1 MKELKKEREV
11 LVGATF
17 YADNVDPNAEGLPD
31 LLRDKFEQ
39 EVDRNKIFFSIC
51 IPGDNNKINLKDVA
65 KENNDLKH
73 QVKFWQDLYLKA
85 INPR

>member
-51 IPGDNNKINLKDVA
+51 IPGDNNKINLEEVVKA
-65 KENNDLKH
+65 NNDLKH
-73 QVKFWQDLYLKA
+73 QVKFWQELYLKA
-85 INPR
+85 INPK